1 MKEISPSDTKLM
13 FTSGLIMVKDELV
26 IWLDPTY
33 PDKGG
38 ALSDIK
44 RMADAGKLTVDKLTF
59 K

>member
-1 MKEISPSDTKLM
+1 MEISPSDTRFL
-13 FTSGLIMVKDELV
+13 FTSGLIMVRGNNV

-33 PDKGG
+33 PSQGG

-44 RMADAGKLTVDKLTF
+44 RAANAGKLTADDLTF

>member
-1 MKEISPSDTKLM
+1 MKGISPSDTRLM
-13 FTSGLIMVKDELV
+13 FTSGLIMVKGGLV

-44 RMADAGKLTVDKLTF
+44 RMADAGNLTVDKLTF
-59 K
+59 N

>member
-1 MKEISPSDTKLM
+1 MKSISPSDTRLM
-13 FTSGLIMVKDELV
+13 FTSGLIMVKDGLV
-26 IWLDPTY
+26 IWLDPSY
-33 PDKGG
+33 PDEGG